1 MFITYGTTKI
11 KHKVVWFLADI
22 NTFTERKLFI
32 FEIYCNKKTKYVT
45 VLTEKD
51 KLTGEIYSQKS
62 SGKNAEKIID
72 HEQLRKLYTSE
83 DIKIKKGKP
92 YGWTYGENIEIHNKN
107 GEVVSIKQ
115 KRCDYFGQK
124 ETINTV
130 DVTV

>member
-1 MFITYGTTKI
+1 MFITYGTMKI

-32 FEIYCNKKTKYVT
+32 FEIYCKKKTKYVT

-51 KLTGEIYSQKS
+51 KLTGEIYSQRS

-72 HEQLRKLYTSE
+72 REQLRKLYTSD